1 MFGIGM
7 PEMLVILVVALIVI
21 GPKKL
26 PDLAKSLGKAMREFK
41 NATTEIKESLN
52 LEEDINDIK
61 RSLKKT
67 ETSSPTEPQKA
78 GDLKTE
84 TGLTPKGVP
93 DPYPESDSEHDH
105 GPSEPN
111 RP

>member
-41 NATTEIKESLN
+41 NATSEIKESLN
-52 LEEDINDIK
+52 LDEDINEIK
-61 RSLKKT
+61 KSLKKT
-67 ETSSPTEPQKA
+67 GTSSTPGTQKA
-78 GDLKTE
+78 GDLNME
-84 TGLTPKGVP
+84 TGLTPEDVP
-93 DPYPESDSEHDH
+93 DPYSESNSEHDH
-105 GPSEPN
+105 GPAEHN
-111 RP
+111 RS